1 MAHRIVPDRRNLER
15 DIVNAQ
21 RNKQAMK
28 IVFDALA
35 EGNGQP
41 FVDAMSDDF
50 SWTISGSGPWSRTWS
65 GKDQVRRGLFRPL
78 FAQFEGSYR
87 NRASRFVAEDDI
99 VVVECKGDVATR
111 AGARYDNDYCYVCRF
126 DAAGK
131 LVALTE
137 YMDTALAERVL
148 APPP

>member
-1 MAHRIVPDRRNLER
+1 MS
-15 DIVNAQ
+15 AQ
-21 RNKQAMK
+21 RNKQTMQ

-41 FVDAMSDDF
+41 FAEAMSDDF
-50 SWTISGSGPWSRTWS
+50 SWTLTGSGPWSKTWS
-65 GKDQVRRGLFRPL
+65 GKASVRRDLLRPL
-78 FAQFEGSYR
+78 LAQFEGTYR

-99 VVVECKGDVATR
+99 VVVECKGDVATK

-131 LVALTE
+131 LVALVE

-148 APPP
+148 APPPETGATTR